1 MPVPRIVCVSDTHN
15 RQGKFSVPDGDVL
28 VHAGDLTGRG
38 TLPEVTAAAEWLR
51 SLPHRDK
58 IVVAGNHDFLFER
71 ENALARSLVT
81 GVSYLEDSGV
91 EVQGLKVWGS
101 PWQPW
106 FMDWAF
112 NLPRGRALREKWDRI
127 PDGLDV
133 LVTHGPPMG
142 TLDDTAGGPVGCEE
156 LRNRLAGMA
165 APPRLHVFGH
175 IHEGHGV
182 VETPRTR
189 FVNAAICDVAYKPVN
204 PAIVVDLVPITK

>member
-1 MPVPRIVCVSDTHN
+1 MLRIVCLSDTHN
-15 RQGKFSVPDGDVL
+15 RQGRFDVPAGDIL

-38 TLPEVTAAAEWLR
+38 TLPEVTSAMDWLR

-81 GVSYLEDSGV
+81 GVHYLEDAGV
-91 EVQGLKVWGS
+91 SVQGLALWGS

-112 NLPRGRALREKWDRI
+112 NLRRGPALREKWAAI
-127 PDGLDV
+127 PGGLDV

-142 TLDDTAGGPVGCEE
+142 TLDETRDGGRVGCEE
-156 LRNRLAGMA
+156 LRDRLVTMDR
-165 APPRLHVFGH
+165 PPRLHVFGH

-182 VETPRTR
+182 VETVRTK

-204 PAIVVDLVPITK
+204 PAIVVDL